1 MVADLLKSPEAANK
15 TPRLMFQDEARFG
28 RMARP
33 RRCWAPK
40 GCRPVMHN
48 GYEREFTY
56 VYGAVSPMDGSF
68 DYRIC
73 DKMNTEEMGTF
84 LEQISVKYPEDYV
97 LMVVD
102 GASSHKAKAL
112 NIPPNIGLI
121 TLPPYSPQLNPQEN
135 VWDEVREK
143 NFPNRVY
150 SAMAAVREQLE
161 TGLAKLADSAA
172 SITSLTAWPWIRKVL
187 S

>member
-1 MVADLLKSPEAANK
+1 MAELLKSPEALHK
-15 TPRLMFQDEARFG
+15 KPRLMFQDEARFG

-40 GCRPVMHN
+40 GSRPVMQN

-56 VYGAVSPMDGSF
+56 VYGAVSPMDGAF
-68 DYRIC
+68 DSRIC
-73 DKMNTEEMGTF
+73 DKMNTDEMGTF
-84 LEQISVKYPEDYV
+84 LDQISVKYPEDYI

-112 NIPPNIGLI
+112 QIPDNIGLI

-150 SAMAAVREQLE
+150 STMGAVRDQLR
-161 TGLAKLADSAA
+161 TGLAKLADASAA
-172 SITSLTAWPWIRKVL
+172 MTALTAWPWIRKIL
-187 S
+187 P